1 MIHEFIDKFQHLDQL
16 VAWAGYFGLTLIV
29 FCETGLLAGFF
40 LPGDSLLVTAGLVAS
55 QGTLDYLTLNG
66 LLMVAA
72 IVGDNTGYLIG
83 YFVGPKL
90 FKRQDSLFFKKEY
103 LDKTHQFFEKYGGKT
118 IVLARFVPIIRTFA
132 PTVAGVGRM
141 TYKKFIAYNVIGGI
155 AWVFSMLS
163 IGYFLGNTIP
173 NIEKHLHIVVAI
185 VIFVSFLPVLNEWFK
200 SRKPKT

>member
-118 IVLARFVPIIRTFA
+118 IVLARFVP
-132 PTVAGVGRM
+132 
-141 TYKKFIAYNVIGGI
+141 
-155 AWVFSMLS
+155 
-163 IGYFLGNTIP
+163 
-173 NIEKHLHIVVAI
+173 
-185 VIFVSFLPVLNEWFK
+185 
-200 SRKPKT
+200 